1 MVQGFGHGRETPG
14 LALSVS
20 KAQFTATS
28 FQAARGPVLPGN
40 HHVLVSSKGLK
51 CNYVSE
57 VDSSNS
63 TRSFKLQL

>member
-1 MVQGFGHGRETPG
+1 MVQGFGHGRDTPG

-20 KAQFTATS
+20 KGNS
-28 FQAARGPVLPGN
+28 LPL
-40 HHVLVSSKGLK
+40 HSKRQEVRAVLVSSKGLK